1 MSGRQIKRQR
11 RGKSIPAKRLNQ
23 LIDARNV
30 DNSYTRRPQQLGG
43 AGVKSAI
50 SVRRLEIRALADDYL
65 ECVEPDTAGSPIYY
79 VAKPL
84 GVRMSR
90 ASHGDLTFTYADSNT
105 RTATSDD
112 TTEAQTLVEP
122 YVAADLS
129 TSPAVPGDQI
139 FAATPIAG
147 GTGVVKDGA
156 ELVWQEMLNTP
167 RWWAVAD

>member
-1 MSGRQIKRQR
+1 MYPFDAFGQSALGAFRTTGFEARYSG
-11 RGKSIPAKRLNQ
+11 SE
-23 LIDARNV
+23 V
-30 DNSYTRRPQQLGG
+30 FGG
-43 AGVKSAI
+43 Y
-50 SVRRLEIRALADDYL
+50 LEIRALADDYL

-105 RTATSDD
+105 RTATSGD

>member
-65 ECVEPDTAGSPIYY
+65 ECVEPDTVDSPIYY

-122 YVAADLS
+122 YVVADQL
-129 TSPAVPGDQI
+129 

-147 GTGVVKDGA
+147 GVGVVKDGA